1 MFQILL
7 KKNYSEKIQTENV
20 LIVRITNQPGCH
32 AFILLLYVTFVQV
45 RTDIVNSVVNFLNF
59 LIFKC
64 FE

>member
-45 RTDIVNSVVNFLNF
+45 RTDIEL
-59 LIFKC
+59 
-64 FE
+64 